1 MKYESSLIYQ
11 NSCFNLHRCSSRISL
26 TANLLTVS
34 LFTSARTPF
43 LKFLFY
49 SLELQAALNAAR
61 ERSVELSASLEDE
74 KNRSAFLEVSLET
87 EKEKN
92 DESEKTEKL
101 VAHQLKGAL
110 DVIQVPN
117 IC

>member
-1 MKYESSLIYQ
+1 MKYENSLTYQ
-11 NSCFNLHRCSSRISL
+11 ISYFNLYRCSSRVSL

-34 LFTSARTPF
+34 LLTCAKT
-43 LKFLFY
+43 FLFFC

-110 DVIQVPN
+110 DVVQVLN
-117 IC
+117 IG

>member
-1 MKYESSLIYQ
+1 MKYENSLIYQ
-11 NSCFNLHRCSSRISL
+11 ISCFNLHRSSSRDSL
-26 TANLLTVS
+26 TDNLFTFS
-34 LFTSARTPF
+34 LFTSAKT
-43 LKFLFY
+43 LLFY
-49 SLELQAALNAAR
+49 YLELQAALNAAR

-74 KNRSAFLEVSLET
+74 KNHSAFLEVSLET

-110 DVIQVPN
+110 DVVQVPN

>member
-1 MKYESSLIYQ
+1 M
-11 NSCFNLHRCSSRISL
+11 
-26 TANLLTVS
+26 
-34 LFTSARTPF
+34 
-43 LKFLFY
+43 
-49 SLELQAALNAAR
+49 
-61 ERSVELSASLEDE
+61 ELSASLEDE

-110 DVIQVPN
+110 DVVQVLN
-117 IC
+117 ID